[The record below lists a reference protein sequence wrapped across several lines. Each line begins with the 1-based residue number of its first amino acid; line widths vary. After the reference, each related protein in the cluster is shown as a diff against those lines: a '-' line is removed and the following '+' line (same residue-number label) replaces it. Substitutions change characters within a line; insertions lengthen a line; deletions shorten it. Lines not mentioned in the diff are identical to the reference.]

1 MYYSKSKINNKYFYF
16 IFALIILLSINCSE
30 NNTNIRS
37 ETTINQKEQAS
48 YIPNEP
54 KQVPTEKKN
63 QNPDSNNNQKQ
74 VPREQKNQN
83 PDANKNQQQ
92 SSSEQTSKKLGWPYL
107 QEPDCQGS
115 GSVKFINS
123 PMNIDDVKYLLPYG
137 QVVGGH
143 VTPIDHMYFE
153 PKDRF
158 LGPDIYPVRA
168 IQDGVIFDI
177 EKREVNVDTNA
188 DKKFPD
194 WRLDIAHTCTF
205 GSYFDLLT
213 SVIPEIEEAYK
224 SKNSNR
230 ILIKIKAG
238 QIIGYIGGQT
248 LDFGVYD
255 YSYTLPGFINP
266 KAYYDLEPWK
276 VHTVEPFQYFP
287 TPIKEEL
294 LAKMTR
300 KVEPRAGKIDYDVD
314 GTLSGNWFQKDTNY
328 YVGIKREKYWDGHL
342 SVAPDY
348 IDPTIWIAAI
358 GSIDDVYNNNF
369 AIKSSIV
376 PLDVNTSTGP
386 VVYSIY
392 RYNTYIVNDPARDW
406 FRGPVYPDDQWGTR
420 LNREPSGIV
429 MFELLETRLLKAE
442 VFLGKTSDQVQS
454 FTDKAKIY
462 IR

>member
-54 KQVPTEKKN
+54 KQVP
-63 QNPDSNNNQKQ
+63 
-74 VPREQKNQN
+74 REQKNQN
-83 PDANKNQQQ
+83 PDSNKNQQQ

-230 ILIKIKAG
+230 ILVKIKAG

-276 VHTVEPFQYFP
+276 VHTVDPFQYFP
-287 TPIKEEL
+287 TPTKEEL

-420 LNREPSGIV
+420 LNRDPSGIV

>member
-37 ETTINQKEQAS
+37 ETIINQKEQTS

-54 KQVPTEKKN
+54 
-63 QNPDSNNNQKQ
+63 KQ

-83 PDANKNQQQ
+83 PDSNNNQQQVPREQKNQNPDSNKNQQQ

-115 GSVKFINS
+115 GPVKFINS

-230 ILIKIKAG
+230 ILVKIKAG

-276 VHTVEPFQYFP
+276 VHTVDPFQYFP

-369 AIKSSIV
+369 AIKSSIA

-420 LNREPSGIV
+420 LNRDPSGIL

>member
-1 MYYSKSKINNKYFYF
+1 MINSSKSISKRIQFYF
-16 IFALIILLSINCSE
+16 IFSLIILISINCSE
-30 NNTNIRS
+30 NNTDNQL
-37 ETTINQKEQAS
+37 EQTINQKEQTTIS
-48 YIPNEP
+48 SHTP
-54 KQVPTEKKN
+54 KQS
-63 QNPDSNNNQKQ
+63 NPDRITDMHS
-74 VPREQKNQN
+74 
-83 PDANKNQQQ
+83 NQQQ
-92 SSSEQTSKKLGWPYL
+92 TIREVGWPYL
-107 QEPDCQGS
+107 QEPDCQGN
-115 GSVKFINS
+115 GPVKFINS
-123 PMNIDDVKYLLPYG
+123 PMNTEDVKYLIPYG
-137 QVVGGH
+137 LVIGGH

-153 PKDRF
+153 PKDRS

-168 IQDGVIFDI
+168 IQDGVIFNI
-177 EKREVNVDTNA
+177 EKREINVDTNT

-205 GSYFDLLT
+205 GSYFDLIT
-213 SVIPEIEEAYK
+213 SVIPEIEQAYK
-224 SKNSNR
+224 SKNNSR
-230 ILIKIKAG
+230 ILVKIKAG

-276 VHTVEPFQYFP
+276 VHTVDPFQYFP
-287 TPIKEEL
+287 EPIKDEL
-294 LAKMTR
+294 LAKMIR
-300 KVEPRAGKIDYDVD
+300 KAEPRAGKIDYDVD
-314 GTLSGNWFQKDTNY
+314 GTLSGNWFQKDTNFY
-328 YVGIKREKYWDGHL
+328 NGIKREKYWDGHL

-369 AIKSSIV
+369 AIKGSIL

-386 VVYSIY
+386 VAYSIY

-429 MFELLETRLLKAE
+429 MFELLEKRVLKAE
-442 VFLGKTSDQVQS
+442 VFLGKTIDQVQS
-454 FTDKAKIY
+454 FTDKARIY

>member
-54 KQVPTEKKN
+54 KQVPREQKN
-63 QNPDSNNNQKQ
+63 QNPDANKNQQQ
-74 VPREQKNQN
+74 VPRDQKNQN

-115 GSVKFINS
+115 GPVKFINS

-230 ILIKIKAG
+230 ILVKIKAG

-276 VHTVEPFQYFP
+276 VHTVDPFQYFP
-287 TPIKEEL
+287 TPTKEEL

-420 LNREPSGIV
+420 LNRDPSGIV

>member
-1 MYYSKSKINNKYFYF
+1 MINSSKSISKRIQFYF
-16 IFALIILLSINCSE
+16 IFSLIILISINCSE
-30 NNTNIRS
+30 KNTDNQL
-37 ETTINQKEQAS
+37 EQNINQKDQTTISSNTPKQSATNQN
-48 YIPNEP
+48 PNANNNQQQTSREP
-54 KQVPTEKKN
+54 KNK
-63 QNPDSNNNQKQ
+63 NPDSNNNQ
-74 VPREQKNQN
+74 
-83 PDANKNQQQ
+83 QQT
-92 SSSEQTSKKLGWPYL
+92 SREQTSKKVGWPYL
-107 QEPDCQGS
+107 QEPDCEGN
-115 GSVKFINS
+115 GPVKFINS
-123 PMNIDDVKYLLPYG
+123 PMNVEDVKYLLPYG

-168 IQDGVIFDI
+168 IQDGIIFNI

-194 WRLDIAHTCTF
+194 WRLDIAHTCSF
-205 GSYFDLLT
+205 GSYFDLIT

-224 SKNSNR
+224 TKNRSKT
-230 ILIKIKAG
+230 LVKIKAG

-255 YSYTLPGFINP
+255 YSYTLPGLINP

-276 VHTVEPFQYFP
+276 VHTVDPFQYFP

-369 AIKSSIV
+369 AIKSSIA

-420 LNREPSGIV
+420 LNRDPSGIL

>member
-1 MYYSKSKINNKYFYF
+1 MQKKYFYF
-16 IFALIILLSINCSE
+16 LFSLIVLFAINCAE
-30 NNTNIRS
+30 NSTNIQP
-37 ETTINQKEQAS
+37 EPIINQKEQAS
-48 YIPNEP
+48 GIPSEP
-54 KQVPTEKKN
+54 KQA
-63 QNPDSNNNQKQ
+63 
-74 VPREQKNQN
+74 PREQKNQN
-83 PDANKNQQQ
+83 PDSNQNQQQ
-92 SSSEQTSKKLGWPYL
+92 SSREQKNQNPDSNQNQQQSSREQTSKKLGWPYL

-115 GSVKFINS
+115 GQVKFINS
-123 PMNIDDVKYLLPYG
+123 PMNIGDVKYLLPYG

-177 EKREVNVDTNA
+177 EKREVNVDANA

-213 SVIPEIEEAYK
+213 SVIPEIEDAYK
-224 SKNSNR
+224 SKKSNR
-230 ILIKIKAG
+230 ILVKIKAG

-276 VHTVEPFQYFP
+276 VHTVDPFQYFP

-348 IDPTIWIAAI
+348 IDPAIWIAAI
-358 GSIDDVYNNNF
+358 GSIEDVYNNNF

-406 FRGPVYPDDQWGTR
+406 YRGPVYPDDQWGTR
-420 LNREPSGIV
+420 LNQEPSGIV
-429 MFELLETRLLKAE
+429 MFELLETRVLKAE
-442 VFLGKTSDQVQS
+442 VFLGKTIDQVQS